1 MSCVQFVIRQCGN
14 QHCRFRFPA
23 PADQVIQAHCPKC
36 GHLLAQ
42 NGQAYENS
50 SIQPSCKFDRNLSL
64 SILLD
69 NVRSALNVGSI
80 IRTAEGIG
88 VEHIHLCGITATPD
102 NPKVGKTALRAEST
116 LKWSYHLNA
125 LDAVLRLKNEGVQI
139 WSLEIT
145 PKSIPVQDAIK
156 YRSDIPLLLVAGN
169 EQAGVDPGILSVSD
183 RLIHLPMVG
192 SKTSLNI
199 AVAVGIAASI
209 LLTPS
214 WV

>member
-1 MSCVQFVIRQCGN
+1 MSSVQFVIRQCGN

-23 PADQVIQAHCPKC
+23 PTDQIIQAHCPKC
-36 GHLLAQ
+36 GHLLVQ
-42 NGQAYENS
+42 DGQTYENS
-50 SIQPSCKFDRNLSL
+50 PIQPACVIDRILSL

-80 IRTAEGIG
+80 IRTCEGIG
-88 VEHIHLCGITATPD
+88 VEHIHLCGITATPE
-102 NPKVGKTALRAEST
+102 NPKVGKTALRADST

-145 PKSIPVQDAIK
+145 PKSIQVHNALK
-156 YRSDIPLLLVAGN
+156 YRSNVPMLLVAGN

-183 RLIHLPMVG
+183 RLIYLPMYG

-199 AVAVGIAASI
+199 AVAVGIAASM

-214 WV
+214 